1 MRHEGFSGLGELVTD
16 EAQSKHPAAE
26 GVGFVFGLLGL
37 GACVGDLLGK
47 LAHGE
52 AKVDVCPHLS
62 GIDAALASIVGVS
75 ELEQSELYRLS
86 ERSGKRSYPNK
97 FFIRRL
103 PENSSPNHSL
113 SLQMFG

>member
-1 MRHEGFSGLGELVTD
+1 MKAPHNYLHHIT
-16 EAQSKHPAAE
+16 E

-37 GACVGDLLGK
+37 GACVSDLLGK

-75 ELEQSELYRLS
+75 ELEQSELDCLP
-86 ERSGKRSYPNK
+86 ERSDKQSYPNK
-97 FFIRRL
+97 FFIRSLPRL
-103 PENSSPNHSL
+103 
-113 SLQMFG
+113 